1 MNTQKLF
8 FLVCT
13 ATLLTACGASPK
25 ESKEEAEAKY
35 LEEKTHALQEYNK
48 CIQDAEEDQKKLD
61 ACERLKVE

>member
-1 MNTQKLF
+1 
-8 FLVCT
+8 
-13 ATLLTACGASPK
+13 LTACGASPK